1 MSQNILAFDA
11 STEALSVAVQ
21 AQQTFCH
28 FEECPQQHS
37 QKILPTIKTILSQA
51 NLNLNDIDLIAFGRG
66 PGSFTGVR
74 IGVSIAQGLAYAA
87 NLPVIGIST
96 MQVMAQEA
104 LEKHPVDHVF
114 VAIDA
119 RMAEIYFAH
128 YQRDEQGL
136 AVLVGTENVLKPS
149 DLTLSDVH
157 AVAVGTGWQ
166 VYPDFI
172 VNKSITIDDNILLPN
187 SQYMLAL
194 AQIQF
199 EQGLATS
206 AEDAQPVYVRD
217 TVTWKKLPGRE

>member
-11 STEALSVAVQ
+11 STEALSVAIQ
-21 AQQTFCH
+21 AQKIIVH

-37 QKILPTIKTILSQA
+37 QKILPTIQATLSQA
-51 NLNLNDIDLIAFGRG
+51 GLTLADIDVIAFGRG

-87 NLPVIGIST
+87 NIPVIGIST

-104 LEKHPVDHVF
+104 LEKHSEDDVF

-119 RMAEIYFAH
+119 RMSEIYFAH
-128 YQRDEQGL
+128 FKRDHLGH
-136 AVLVGTENVLKPS
+136 AALVGNEMVLKPD
-149 DLTLSDVH
+149 DLDLCN
-157 AVAVGTGWQ
+157 AKGVAVGTGWQ
-166 VYPDFI
+166 AYPQANTSDL
-172 VNKSITIDDNILLPN
+172 ITIDEHILLPN
-187 SQYMLAL
+187 SQYMLGL
-194 AQIQF
+194 ANTQF
-199 EQGLATS
+199 EQGMATS